1 MSCLF
6 CVQGA
11 VRSTSDASQSDSSF
25 FSPDRSLSN
34 LFRPS
39 GTPQSPLKMPQNVT
53 SLTPQSKPQQSPVM
67 SMLGQLSKVKTPESP
82 GKSPVTGSSL
92 LPKPQQPAGQL
103 TKLQLLSGSA
113 SEQIKKTPPIQDD
126 SQALRNETE
135 GHSKLSANSSAGTS
149 ELKQKPNSG
158 VSAISVVSSM
168 IEGGI
173 SKDRTQKMERPDR
186 SESVTDEPA
195 VPVVSPV
202 TPDFHEKTAFLEV
215 SPRKLNTS
223 QGPSQDAPKPPSGI
237 SQDILK
243 SSLLEKNQGIS
254 MLSKP
259 TPRISNP
266 SSSEPSQTVS
276 KVSSYVQNKGMLKSS
291 FSGPSSEVPKTSSQG
306 LNLSLI
312 NPSSQSPIK
321 SRPSLHLSHPK
332 KRPYVVEEVIEILS
346 SDDETGSMDIK
357 PTDKTSIQNEQEK
370 QLQRSKDNATTAKSS
385 TVLWQD
391 DQRNLES
398 DISVSKNTDSA
409 NKIDESRSK
418 IDPNK
423 EPGKADLSDSK
434 DLPILDPSTGLFVTD
449 SDSQSSVYV
458 ANPENISF
466 EDELMV
472 EDDD

>member
-1 MSCLF
+1 
-6 CVQGA
+6 
-11 VRSTSDASQSDSSF
+11 
-25 FSPDRSLSN
+25 
-34 LFRPS
+34 
-39 GTPQSPLKMPQNVT
+39 MPQNVT
-53 SLTPQSKPQQSPVM
+53 SLTPQRKSQQSPVM

-82 GKSPVTGSSL
+82 GKSPMTGSSL
-92 LPKPQQPAGQL
+92 LPKPQQPAVQL

-113 SEQIKKTPPIQDD
+113 SEQIKKTPPKQDD
-126 SQALRNETE
+126 LQALRNETE
-135 GHSKLSANSSAGTS
+135 GHSKPSANSSAGTS

-202 TPDFHEKTAFLEV
+202 TPDFHDKTAFLEV

-223 QGPSQDAPKPPSGI
+223 QGPNRDAPKPPSGI
-237 SQDILK
+237 SED
-243 SSLLEKNQGIS
+243 SLLEKNQGIS

-266 SSSEPSQTVS
+266 SSSEPSQTVL

-312 NPSSQSPIK
+312 NPSSQNPIK

-346 SDDETGSMDIK
+346 SDDETGPMDVK

-370 QLQRSKDNATTAKSS
+370 QLQISKDNAKTAKSS

-391 DQRNLES
+391 DQKKLES
-398 DISVSKNTDSA
+398 DISVSENTDSA
-409 NKIDESRSK
+409 NKIDESRSML
-418 IDPNK
+418 DPNK